1 MAWLALALA
10 VQLAFVCPP
19 RKQAELRGAQ
29 LPLLP
34 LLAHRPPAAYT
45 TPRAATP
52 RAAEPPADAPP
63 ADAPPADAAA
73 DAAGSDGGDSAASD
87 DSRAIEQCQSW
98 IEHHVIRLGLCPYAS
113 KPYVNDRVRYVVS
126 GATDNGELLED
137 FFNEGSL
144 LLDAPQEELETTML
158 IAPHYAQNIE
168 EYESL
173 IDYLTE
179 LLESPEETLLRNG
192 VQPAFFH
199 ANWTFAGMQEDDAI
213 HYEKRAPC
221 TVINLLRRA
230 QLDAA
235 VKEGIER
242 GVIVNKQI
250 SEHNEQALTEE
261 GTDAMRNVFAQIRKG
276 ALKPSVE
283 PPV

>member
-1 MAWLALALA
+1 
-10 VQLAFVCPP
+10 
-19 RKQAELRGAQ
+19 
-29 LPLLP
+29 
-34 LLAHRPPAAYT
+34 
-45 TPRAATP
+45 
-52 RAAEPPADAPP
+52 
-63 ADAPPADAAA
+63 
-73 DAAGSDGGDSAASD
+73 
-87 DSRAIEQCQSW
+87 
-98 IEHHVIRLGLCPYAS
+98 
-113 KPYVNDRVRYVVS
+113 
-126 GATDNGELLED
+126 
-137 FFNEGSL
+137 
-144 LLDAPQEELETTML
+144 ML